1 MDMLLL
7 IIGVVGVVWYFG
19 FVQSARG
26 LARVANRAARDLE
39 LSHGQMLQNKHSKE
53 SVTAT
58 RDYLAEFDKDW

>member
-7 IIGVVGVVWYFG
+7 IIGVVAVIWYFG

-39 LSHGQMLQNKHSKE
+39 LSHGEMLMNKRTKE
-53 SVTAT
+53 DTVKT